1 MKEIHSMHMHTDVL
15 SFIYIGA
22 HGKEKGTYPRILA
35 LRDCALVTFG
45 IVNAS
50 TLFIDFSEQLKHSA
64 VSPPRCTNGYR
75 RIKCWGVTPRWTGI
89 PSRGE

>member
-15 SFIYIGA
+15 SSIYIEA
-22 HGKEKGTYPRILA
+22 HGNKKGTYPRILA

-50 TLFIDFSEQLKHSA
+50 TLFIDFSEQLKYCNRKIIRKTLQGS
-64 VSPPRCTNGYR
+64 
-75 RIKCWGVTPRWTGI
+75 I
-89 PSRGE
+89 